1 MLKCHICNSDHVILF
16 HDKVFGM
23 GEAKVFKCENCK
35 TIFLFPYLTNSEIGK
50 LYQNYNEM
58 YILRGVRKNI
68 PSSYEVFEIGLNEGK
83 LRYKRFQNHIKNK
96 DVLEIGAGAG
106 SFLYCSKNIAKEIH
120 AVEPCES
127 NRKYIKEQITS
138 NSYED
143 INHLIQENVKFDAI
157 FLFHVFE
164 HMTSPISFL
173 KKIKLLLKEDGCLII
188 EVPNADDA
196 LIGLYDIKEFKNFY
210 FQIQHPFYYNEHSL
224 RYIFKIDNYDINKV
238 IYHQRYGID
247 NHLNWLKNKTQGG
260 DLVFKE
266 FFADFDNNYRDYLIR
281 NKKSDTI
288 SVILNLAA
296 YPASV

>member
-1 MLKCHICNSDHVILF
+1 M
-16 HDKVFGM
+16 
-23 GEAKVFKCENCK
+23 
-35 TIFLFPYLTNSEIGK
+35 
-50 LYQNYNEM
+50 
-58 YILRGVRKNI
+58 
-68 PSSYEVFEIGLNEGK
+68 PSPDEVFRLGLTEAE
-83 LRYKRFQNHIKNK
+83 LRCKRFQDRIKNK
-96 DVLEIGAGAG
+96 YVLELGAGAG
-106 SFLYCSKNIAKEIH
+106 SFLYYSKKIAKEIH

-143 INHLIQENVKFDAI
+143 INYLIQENVKFDTI

-164 HMTSPISFL
+164 HMTSPIGFL

-196 LIGLYDIKEFKNFY
+196 LISLYDIKEFKNFY
-210 FQIQHPFYYNEHSL
+210 FQMQHPFYYNEHSL

-266 FFADFDNNYRDYLIR
+266 FFADFDNDYRDYLIR

-288 SVILNLAA
+288 SVISNLAA
-296 YPASV
+296 YPAIV

>member
-1 MLKCHICNSDHVILF
+1 MVGCPICNSTHIILF
-16 HDKVFGM
+16 HDKVFGLD
-23 GEAKVFKCENCK
+23 ESKVFKCENCK

-50 LYQNYNEM
+50 LYKNYNKM
-58 YILRGVRKNI
+58 YILRGVGKNI
-68 PSSYEVFEIGLNEGK
+68 SSSYEVFEIGLNEGK
-83 LRYKRFQNHIKNK
+83 LRYKRFQNHIGNK

-127 NRKYIKEQITS
+127 NRKYIKERITS

-143 INHLIQENVKFDAI
+143 TNYLIQENVKFDSI

-164 HMTSPISFL
+164 HMTSPIGFL
-173 KKIKLLLKEDGCLII
+173 KKTKLLLKEDGCLII

-196 LIGLYDIKEFKNFY
+196 LISLYDIEEFKDFY
-210 FQIQHPFYYNEHSL
+210 FQIQHPLYYNEHAL
-224 RYIFKIDNYDINKV
+224 RYVFEASSYNMNKV

-247 NHLNWLKNKTQGG
+247 NHLNWLKNKTKGG
-260 DLVFKE
+260 NLVFEE
-266 FFADFDNNYRDYLIR
+266 FFADFDNDYRDYLIR

-288 SVILNLAA
+288 SVILNLER
-296 YPASV
+296 